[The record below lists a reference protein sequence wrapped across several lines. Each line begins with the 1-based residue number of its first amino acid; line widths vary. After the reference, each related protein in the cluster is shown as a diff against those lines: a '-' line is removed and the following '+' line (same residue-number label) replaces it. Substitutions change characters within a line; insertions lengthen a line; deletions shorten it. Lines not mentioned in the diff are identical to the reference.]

1 VIPVLGDRSRIA
13 RQSSIRPPGRRVPAA
28 PWWYDSGMKKSNH
41 PRKLTLNRDTV
52 KTLRTADLVQVAAG
66 ATNPCNQPTTTV
78 QRTFDC

>member
-1 VIPVLGDRSRIA
+1 
-13 RQSSIRPPGRRVPAA
+13 
-28 PWWYDSGMKKSNH
+28 MKKPNR

-52 KTLRTADLVQVAAG
+52 KTLKTADLTQVIGG

>member
-1 VIPVLGDRSRIA
+1 
-13 RQSSIRPPGRRVPAA
+13 VPR
-28 PWWYDSGMKKSNH
+28 WYDIRMKNSNR

-52 KTLRTADLVQVAAG
+52 KTLKVEDLSQVVAG